1 MTNAYKILQHVIT
14 EKKESFSIK
23 DNYDF
28 LSQFSNWEGFNQ
40 NDELTS
46 IDFKNDIIKHRM
58 NHKNCKFTKE
68 ETKLLNIIL
77 SDIEKSKDGFVS
89 YECY

>member
-1 MTNAYKILQHVIT
+1 MTNAYKVLQHVIT
-14 EKKESFSIK
+14 EEKESFSIK
-23 DNYDF
+23 DNYSF

-40 NDELTS
+40 NDELIS
-46 IDFKNDIIKHRM
+46 IDFTDEIIKHRM
-58 NHKNCKFTKE
+58 NSKNCKFTKE
-68 ETKLLNIIL
+68 ETKILKIIL